1 MKRRLQWLVVLF
13 TLAFSVINAQDT
25 NSRYLYFAD
34 GAVWGFPNESVK
46 DIVNDSRGCTV
57 TLLND
62 SVLTWAVGEVTSVS
76 DRAPEYPQFTEF
88 KLDDKLNDQIFEDV
102 YATVNPDRV
111 TAQVGAIGK
120 YLTPLFKMDRSDA
133 VAYVNGEEQVSGQ
146 SRLRFADE
154 VVYTLGAPTYRR
166 LSMEKVSDEVWSEPE
181 TGLVEVALTED
192 MLSTNAP
199 TSFADESLGMML
211 DGEPSTLFHSTW
223 SQDSVYDVDLSKQV
237 YVSVALPY
245 SLSEFQFYYMGRVG
259 TTQYNV
265 KEWVIEASN
274 DGQQWDYITSF
285 DESSGIP
292 YDIAGGTFTSPTIAL
307 GASYSHLRFTATRVG
322 YKNYLCLAEFKIYE
336 VVGTGSEPEL
346 LQPARYDYR
355 MVPMGREVVVD
366 IDWLTDHA
374 ASVPRIDIDIEGGE
388 IVTSKDYYLNAHIRI
403 QGNGVWGDFEDD
415 VQIKGRGNSSWS
427 TPSYYYEPKNP
438 YRLKFASS
446 VKPFGMKKGKNWNL
460 IAQKLPGSLLT
471 NPVAQKVARMVG
483 METANDVVP
492 VELYMNGEYRGSYFF
507 TQKVGMANNSVDYD
521 DESQAALF
529 ELDDYWEDGQFRS
542 DSYNLPVNI
551 KDPEFGEDETLLDYD
566 GTRAEFNRFETAV
579 YNGKNF
585 ERFVDIDMLVRYMLV
600 NDLILNTELGHP
612 KSTFLAR
619 ENLNRFDSKYTFGP
633 AWDFDWSY
641 GYEGTSSYCTTG
653 ATRDFFSYHSGKPGN
668 LFFQDLLRS
677 SEWVKYHY
685 YQLWT
690 DFIENHLQEL
700 IDYVD
705 DYYAYASSSF
715 AHNADMWG
723 DGSTYSYNTHVANMK
738 SWLQERARHIKNS
751 LTPYSPT
758 AAVPYSYGDING
770 DGAISKQDVESM
782 LSQLLGSPQSGLQ
795 ISQADVDV
803 DGQVSVNDLVWVN
816 QLVGDTERQQVRS
829 RSRFEAWELDVEEEE
844 TGDFD
849 IDDMPVLVGSQAG
862 ISNSPSVRS
871 TDESVWIKTLT
882 VADGLLDDMHYVSED
897 EYQYYYT
904 SSLITSATP
913 VECLRFMVLSTSSS
927 DVDKS
932 GYPCFALSEFY
943 MYDANGWPIDLTGD
957 NFSTNAQEYSEG
969 PIKNIAD
976 DNIHTYFHSSW
987 RAAIGEYHY
996 IDITLPEAMSAFY
1009 IGYVSR
1015 GKKVA
1020 PAEINL
1026 YSVPKKESSED
1037 EYETMVNGVVTL
1049 TVNEESAGQAVSVSL
1064 DNTIPY
1070 IAYMMDFILPDGFS
1084 VSEQG
1089 NSLMLTSRA
1098 ASSHTMTG
1106 CLVDDN
1112 TYRVV
1117 GYSTSNMAIAEGEG
1131 ELFSFSLSTSSDM
1144 PQGEYNL
1151 TVKDIMFVTEKAIQ
1165 QQLADADCRFVYAD
1179 KKQDQTISFD
1189 ALPTKIYGDASLSLP
1204 LATDQGLPITYT
1216 SSDPSVATIHENVL
1230 TIVGAGSVEITATQD
1245 GNDEVKAATP
1255 VTRTLVVDKA
1265 ILEIV
1270 ANDVKRRVDA
1280 VESPELTMSFKGFV
1294 LDDTEEDLDELPQI
1308 ACDVDASSP
1317 VGVYPIR
1324 LSGGRDDNYDYVLT
1338 DGTYTIVS
1346 KQMQTIV
1353 FDELPVKTYGDAPF
1367 TLPRNSDVGLVISYA
1382 SDDTSVATIV
1392 DNVVTIVGAGSTE
1405 ITATQEGNDEVYAAT
1420 PVTRPLTVSKA
1431 SLVIAA
1437 DDVIREATSEDS
1449 LVFTLS
1455 FSGFVLDD
1463 TVDDLDALPVIEC
1476 EADATSPVG
1485 TYPIRLSGGAD
1496 NNYAYV
1502 LNDGV
1507 FTIIDTSD
1515 IGGVAVQHT
1524 FDVYDFHGRLVRKGV
1539 TSLEG
1544 LQKGVYLVNGKKIVK
1559 N

>member
-25 NSRYLYFAD
+25 NNRYLYFAD

-46 DIVNDSRGCTV
+46 DIVNDAKGCTV
-57 TLLND
+57 TLIND
-62 SVLTWAVGEVTSVS
+62 SVLTWAAGEVTSVS

-102 YATVNPDRV
+102 YATVNPNQV

-133 VAYVNGEEQVSGQ
+133 VAYVNGKEQVSGQ

-154 VVYTLGAPTYRR
+154 VVYTLGAPNYRR
-166 LSMEKVSDEVWSEPE
+166 LSMEKVSDEVWSDPE
-181 TGLVEVALTED
+181 AGLAEVALTED

-223 SQDSVYDVDLSKQV
+223 SRDPVYNVDLSKQV

-265 KEWVIEASN
+265 MEWVIEASN
-274 DGQQWDYITSF
+274 DGLQWDYITSF
-285 DESSGIP
+285 DESAGIP
-292 YDIAGGTFTSPTIAL
+292 YNIAGGTFTSPTIVL
-307 GASYSHLRFTATRVG
+307 GDSYSHLRFTATRVG

-336 VVGTGSEPEL
+336 VVGEGSKPEL

-366 IDWLTDHA
+366 IDWLTDA
-374 ASVPRIDIDIEGGE
+374 ASSVPRIDIDIEGAQ

-427 TPSYYYEPKNP
+427 TPSYSYEPKNP

-460 IAQKLPGSLLT
+460 IAQKQFGSLLT

-529 ELDDYWEDGQFRS
+529 ELDSYWEDGQFIS

-551 KDPEFGEDETLLDYD
+551 KDPEFGEDETLLDYE

-579 YNGKNF
+579 YNNQNF
-585 ERFVDIDMLVRYMLV
+585 ERFIDIDMLVRYMLV

-612 KSTFLAR
+612 KSSFLAR

-641 GYEGTSSYCTTG
+641 GYEGTSSYCTSG

-668 LFFQDLLRS
+668 RFFQQLLRS
-677 SEWVKYHY
+677 SDWVKYHY

-690 DFIENHLQEL
+690 DFIDNHLQEL

-715 AHNADMWG
+715 EHNAEIWG

-738 SWLQERARHIKNS
+738 SWLEERARHIKNS
-751 LTPYSPT
+751 LTPYS
-758 AAVPYSYGDING
+758 AVHYSYGDINA
-770 DGAISKQDVESM
+770 DRAISKKDVEYM
-782 LSQLLGSPQSGLQ
+782 LSHLLDSPKNGTQFD
-795 ISQADVDV
+795 QADVDV
-803 DGQVSVNDLVWVN
+803 DGKVSVNDLVWVN

-829 RSRFEAWELDVEEEE
+829 RSRFDEWELDVEEEE

-849 IDDMPVLVGSQAG
+849 IDDMPMLVGPQTG

-871 TDESVWIKTLT
+871 TDEPVWIKTLT
-882 VADGLLDDMHYVSED
+882 VADGLLDDMRYVSED
-897 EYQYYYT
+897 EYQYYYN
-904 SSLITSATP
+904 SSLITSDTP

-943 MYDANGWPIDLTGD
+943 MYDGNGWPINLTED
-957 NFSTNAQEYSEG
+957 NFSTNAQEMSEG

-976 DNIHTYFHSSW
+976 GNMYTYFHSSW
-987 RAAIGEYHY
+987 RTAIGDYHY
-996 IDITLPEAMSAFY
+996 IDITLPEAMSEFY

-1020 PAEINL
+1020 PAEIDL

-1037 EYETMVNGVVTL
+1037 EYETMVDGVVTL
-1049 TVNEESAGQAVSVSL
+1049 TVNEKNAGRTVSVSL
-1064 DNTIPY
+1064 ENTIPY
-1070 IAYMMDFILPDGFS
+1070 IAYMMDFVLPDGFT

-1089 NSLMLTSRA
+1089 NSLMLTSRT

-1106 CLVDDN
+1106 RLVDDN
-1112 TYRVV
+1112 TFRVI
-1117 GYSTSNMAIAEGEG
+1117 GYSTTNMAIAEGEG
-1131 ELFSFSLSTSSDM
+1131 ELFSFSLSASSDM
-1144 PQGEYNL
+1144 SQGDYNL
-1151 TVKDIMFVTEKAIQ
+1151 IVKDIMFVTEKAIL
-1165 QQLADADCRFVYAD
+1165 QQLADAECRFVYAD
-1179 KKQDQTISFD
+1179 GRQHQTISFD
-1189 ALPTKIYGDASLSLP
+1189 ALPTKTYGDASFSLP
-1204 LATDQGLPITYT
+1204 SATDLGLPIAYA
-1216 SSDPSVATIHENVL
+1216 SSNPSVATVHENVL
-1230 TIVGAGSVEITATQD
+1230 TIVGAGETEITATQE
-1245 GNDEVKAATP
+1245 GNDDVHAATP
-1255 VTRTLVVDKA
+1255 VTHTLVVDKA
-1265 ILEIV
+1265 MLEIV
-1270 ANDVKRRVDA
+1270 ANDVVRYVDA
-1280 VESPELTMSFKGFV
+1280 VEYPDLTMSFKGFV
-1294 LDDTEEDLDELPQI
+1294 LGDTEEDLDELPQI
-1308 ACDVDASSP
+1308 ECDVEATSP
-1317 VGVYPIR
+1317 VGDYPIR
-1324 LSGGRDDNYDYVLT
+1324 LSGGSDNNYDYVLRE
-1338 DGTYTIVS
+1338 GTYKIIS
-1346 KQMQTIV
+1346 KQTQAIV

-1367 TLPRNSDVGLVISYA
+1367 TLPKNSDVGLVISYA

-1405 ITATQEGNDEVYAAT
+1405 ITATQEGNDEVCAAT
-1420 PVTRPLTVSKA
+1420 PVTRQLTVSKV
-1431 SLVIAA
+1431 SLVITA
-1437 DDVIREATSEDS
+1437 DDVIRETTSEEP

-1485 TYPIRLSGGAD
+1485 TYPICLSGGAD

-1502 LNDGV
+1502 LSDGV
-1507 FTIIDTSD
+1507 LTIVDTSD